1 MIPIYRAVLLGL
13 LALLGL
19 GAGAASAPGAAA
31 TPPAGAPPLAATPSP
46 TATCGWQLSPSID
59 PSPVLNYL
67 FGVAAVAPTDVWAV
81 GVYNTATRVV
91 HPLAEHWDGQQWTVA
106 PVPEANASANLLED
120 VAALAP
126 DDVWAVGYYKRP
138 TGPNQALI
146 EHWDGA
152 TWSIVP
158 SPAVFTEANEL
169 RNVAAIAPDDV
180 WAVGYYCCV
189 QGWTRPLVEH
199 WDGTTWQVVPS
210 PAPSLKNNEF
220 WDVAAFSAQDVWAV
234 GGAMTDPQHG
244 TLRPLIEHWDGTT
257 WQIVPS
263 PDPPNP
269 YGNYETYFRG
279 VAGSGPTDVWA
290 VGNQWSG
297 ALIEHWDGVSWTIQ
311 PISGLGA
318 LLGITVLSPT
328 DAWIVGYDAQ
338 PGRNLVVT
346 LHWNGTCWV
355 AVDAPNPGALINELD
370 QVAASSPT
378 NVWAVGTFWNGNGY
392 SWKTLA
398 EHYIG
403 PCPDPPGCPS
413 PTPTATPSA
422 FPTATA
428 TPTVPATATPSPS
441 STPTLCPILFSDV
454 DAGNPFYSYIRC
466 LACHGLVGGYPCG
479 GPGEPCGGST
489 NPPYFRPTAN
499 VTRGQLSKII
509 AGAAGF
515 TDPIPGAR
523 QTFADVPP
531 GSTFWPWIER
541 LAARR
546 AIGGYPCGGS
556 FEPCAGPANRP
567 YFRPNNPATRGQIS
581 KIVSEAAGYRE
592 TPTAQT
598 FADVPPGG
606 PFYAYVERLAARGIV
621 SGYPCGGP
629 FEPCVGPGNRPYFRP
644 GHHTTRGQLAKI
656 AILPFFPGCD
666 PPARR

>member
-1 MIPIYRAVLLGL
+1 
-13 LALLGL
+13 
-19 GAGAASAPGAAA
+19 
-31 TPPAGAPPLAATPSP
+31 
-46 TATCGWQLSPSID
+46 
-59 PSPVLNYL
+59 
-67 FGVAAVAPTDVWAV
+67 
-81 GVYNTATRVV
+81 
-91 HPLAEHWDGQQWTVA
+91 
-106 PVPEANASANLLED
+106 
-120 VAALAP
+120 
-126 DDVWAVGYYKRP
+126 
-138 TGPNQALI
+138 LI

-169 RNVAAIAPDDV
+169 RNVAAIAPDDI

-210 PAPSLKNNEF
+210 PASGLKNNEF

-234 GGAMTDPQHG
+234 GGVMDDVHG
-244 TLRPLIEHWDGTT
+244 VLHPLIEHWDGTT

-269 YGNYETYFRG
+269 YGNYDTYLNG

-290 VGNQWSG
+290 VGSQWSG
-297 ALIEHWDGVSWTIQ
+297 TLVEHWDGRRWTMFPAPSPGQ
-311 PISGLGA
+311 VISFLYGVA
-318 LLGITVLSPT
+318 VLSAT
-328 DAWIVGYDAQ
+328 NAWAVGEYSLSGGGGLA
-338 PGRNLVVT
+338 LV
-346 LHWNGTCWV
+346 LHWNGSCWALVPAPSPGAISNHLIRV
-355 AVDAPNPGALINELD
+355 AVSGTSDA
-370 QVAASSPT
+370 
-378 NVWAVGTFWNGNGY
+378 WAVGHTWNGNGY
-392 SWKTLA
+392 PINTLA
-398 EHYIG
+398 EHYVG

-413 PTPTATPSA
+413 PTPTATIPPS
-422 FPTATA
+422 PTGTV
-428 TPTVPATATPSPS
+428 TPTPPATATPSPS
-441 STPTLCPILFSDV
+441 PTSTLCPIIFSDV
-454 DAGNPFYSYIRC
+454 DAGNPFYSYVRC

-515 TDPIPGAR
+515 TDPIPSAR

-541 LAARR
+541 LAARG
-546 AIGGYPCGGS
+546 AIGGYPCGGP

-598 FADVPPGG
+598 FADVPPGD

-666 PPARR
+666 PPAPRGGHPPTRQAPNRARRTARPVAWSPRPGLILPPARPGQDEGLRPATGRNAILLDERLE